1 MIFLW
6 NGGKKMSE
14 KRFEISKDKYFI
26 FDNIKDDFLDLEDD
40 CELLNKLNE
49 ENNRLKFEN
58 EFLKM
63 ENEEHKDLMSKKL
76 VVTIT
81 PTFYGWKSKV
91 EEMGK

>member
-1 MIFLW
+1 
-6 NGGKKMSE
+6 MSE

-26 FDNIKDDFLDLEDD
+26 FDNTEDDFLDLEDVVNK
-40 CELLNKLNE
+40 LNKLLE
-49 ENNRLKFEN
+49 ENNQLKIEN

-63 ENEEHKDLMSKKL
+63 ENDEHKDLIPKKL

-81 PTFYGWKSKV
+81 PAFYGWKSKV